1 MNRLNLNELDQQLI
15 NCTQMNQKSNV
26 SYGQLYDIARS
37 IVSIDFGQTAAHNI
51 NTNHE
56 SNKKNDTDHEEME
69 KTLTKILQLCQTI
82 IDFLL
87 ADIRRL
93 ELENKES
100 TIGNS
105 NNNNLLQE
113 NRKLRKLL
121 QLQQKSII
129 YRRINFSQEIH
140 TLPDQQQQSSIIDQ
154 NGNND
159 DDNNSSLYSLD
170 QLPSDSL
177 KSNSSS
183 KIQCTFCLKIF
194 SDSQA
199 FTKHLQLRHF
209 FSSCSNVDDPSSISL
224 QSSIT
229 SNISFVQRILQQH
242 CCLKQQQELSQS
254 NTDITISV
262 DKIEE
267 LSTEFDVLKNK
278 LIKTETQLNEEKMAR
293 KIFENDLKN
302 NFDEQIQSIK
312 TKLENKIRKIQSAT
326 TTTTTQSED
335 EKFGSKI
342 DEMFDENEQKSSRK
356 SNENIEQSSNNLE
369 RTIDKKS
376 IQSENVKNKIIL
388 NEQKTDDKKL
398 KQNLRMELISQLTT
412 KREQRHKQQQPI
424 PIIEPK
430 KSEEKTKNKKDL
442 KKEETR
448 LKQTKNVAD
457 SEIGDEK
464 SSNNNNRIGEK
475 TEQTNKEQ
483 VKSDIYNSIE
493 TRIKSYLEN
502 ENDDENDGQNDHFNQ
517 AMRRIQDDRNLLIQQ
532 SRHDYDFVKIETSIR
547 DIIDMKLK
555 NKIEKND
562 DKQTSTDQTSNETSG
577 HSNVEI
583 VEIETQMPKQLPEKK
598 KQSTVVSS
606 KDSPNETKTT
616 TTNNLKSIL
625 KEPGKI
631 AENKRNITFNNEVIE
646 FEISPLN
653 SDNDDDGDDDI
664 DGDWTLSDDD
674 HQQTNGQNI
683 VKEIE
688 TINTVREQP
697 SINNSNRMFNIVD
710 DLNLDQNLDDK
721 EEKPEEISSISS
733 STTSSTTSS
742 EDENEQVIRKMPNPT
757 ESVNNPIQQQQQM
770 IKVDVHDK
778 SENSISIMPIPAKRK
793 NVSQPTINN
802 TATIGFNNTL
812 NSLLD
817 DKLSNDND
825 RTKNDQTLRVSEL
838 AEMIEKKLQ
847 SPARSSLS
855 QNAVNNN
862 STKKLP
868 PLGTLANLKKS
879 SSPTSS
885 SNNQS
890 IAPPSTTTVNTNKS
904 DLSFLNNSNLNTRNN
919 ILDAYDLY
927 EF

>member
-105 NNNNLLQE
+105 NNNLLQE

-154 NGNND
+154 NGNNNNNND

-177 KSNSSS
+177 KSNSTS
-183 KIQCTFCLKIF
+183 KLQCTFCSKIF

-209 FSSCSNVDDPSSISL
+209 SSYSNVDDPSSISL

-242 CCLKQQQELSQS
+242 CCLKQQQQQELSQS

-267 LSTEFDVLKNK
+267 LFTEFDVLKNK

-312 TKLENKIRKIQSAT
+312 TKLENKIRKIQSQQQQQQRQRSINKPDQKET
-326 TTTTTQSED
+326 FEKDNRYSENSQSED
-335 EKFGSKI
+335 EKIGSKI

-356 SNENIEQSSNNLE
+356 SNENIEKSSNNLE
-369 RTIDKKS
+369 QTNDKKS

-412 KREQRHKQQQPI
+412 KREQRHKQQPI

-430 KSEEKTKNKKDL
+430 KSEEKTKNKKDS

-448 LKQTKNVAD
+448 LKQSKNVVD
-457 SEIGDEK
+457 SEIVDEK

-583 VEIETQMPKQLPEKK
+583 VEIETQMPKQLPEKTK
-598 KQSTVVSS
+598 KQPSSTVVSS
-606 KDSPNETKTT
+606 KDSPNETTTT

-653 SDNDDDGDDDI
+653 SDNDDDDV

-674 HQQTNGQNI
+674 HHQTTNEQNI

-688 TINTVREQP
+688 TTNKEQP

-710 DLNLDQNLDDK
+710 DLNLDQNLD
-721 EEKPEEISSISS
+721 EEPEKPEEISSISS

-742 EDENEQVIRKMPNPT
+742 EDENEQVIRKMPNQT
-757 ESVNNPIQQQQQM
+757 ESVNNPVQQQQM

-862 STKKLP
+862 STKKL
-868 PLGTLANLKKS
+868 
-879 SSPTSS
+879 
-885 SNNQS
+885 
-890 IAPPSTTTVNTNKS
+890 
-904 DLSFLNNSNLNTRNN
+904 FLNNTNLNTRNN